1 MSLRSLLVDFN
12 SYFASVEQQL
22 RPELRG
28 KPVAVAPVATDSTCC
43 IAASY
48 EAKKFG
54 IKTGTRIS
62 LARRICPE
70 LEVIEARPPLYVE
83 MHNRLVGIVESCIH
97 VEEVMSIDEMRCELT
112 GRLQQR
118 EHAEALARHIK
129 KTIAEKVGRLLRS
142 SIGIAPNSFLAKAAS
157 DMQKPDGLVVIEKNA
172 LPQILFRMA
181 LRDLCGIGPRMEKR
195 LRAAGIH
202 TVEALCAAQRGHLR
216 KIWGNVEGERM
227 HDALRGEPVQRP
239 PTHKSMLGHS
249 HVLAPEQRNDTDAL
263 AVLHRLL
270 QKAAM
275 RLRSIGHLTGGMGM
289 FVEYL
294 HVGGYSEEVRFLETQ
309 DTIELTRTLRE
320 MWHRRPRVN
329 KPPLMVGV
337 DLVNLV
343 EEKNYTPS
351 LFCFER
357 ARPEPQRGEQTRQE
371 LFARMDALN
380 RRFGKNTIYFGG
392 SHRALNSAPMRIA
405 FNRVP
410 DLEIEPD

>member
-22 RPELRG
+22 RPELRE
-28 KPVAVAPVATDSTCC
+28 KPVAVAPVAADSTCC
-43 IAASY
+43 IAVSY

-54 IKTGTRIS
+54 IKTGTRVS

-70 LEVIEARPPLYVE
+70 LHVIEVRPPVYVQV
-83 MHNRLVGIVESCIH
+83 HDQLVAAVESCIH

-112 GRLQQR
+112 GHLQQR
-118 EHAEALARHIK
+118 EQAEALARHIK
-129 KTIAEKVGRLLRS
+129 KTIAEKVGRFLRS

-157 DMQKPDGLVVIEKNA
+157 DMQKPDGLVVIEKSD
-172 LPQILFRMA
+172 LPQILYRMQ

-202 TVEALCAAQRGHLR
+202 TVETLCAAQRGHLR

-239 PTHKSMLGHS
+239 PTRKTMLGHS
-249 HVLAPEQRNDTDAL
+249 HVLAPEQRNDMDAL

-275 RLRSIGHLTGGMGM
+275 RLRSIGHLATGMSL
-289 FVEYL
+289 FIEYL
-294 HVGGYSEEVRFLETQ
+294 HIGGYSEEVRFLETQ
-309 DTIELTRTLRE
+309 DTIELTRTLHD
-320 MWHRRPRVN
+320 MWERRPRVN

-343 EEKNYTPS
+343 
-351 LFCFER
+351 
-357 ARPEPQRGEQTRQE
+357 
-371 LFARMDALN
+371 
-380 RRFGKNTIYFGG
+380 
-392 SHRALNSAPMRIA
+392 
-405 FNRVP
+405 
-410 DLEIEPD
+410 